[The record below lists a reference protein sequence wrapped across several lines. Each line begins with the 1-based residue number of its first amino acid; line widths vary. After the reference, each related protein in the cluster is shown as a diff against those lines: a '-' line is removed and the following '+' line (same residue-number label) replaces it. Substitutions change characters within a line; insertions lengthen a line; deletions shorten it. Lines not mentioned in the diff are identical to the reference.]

1 MCRSGKSHRWPGLLR
16 LTPVQCNDH
25 CRWETVLTDRVT
37 LQGEEEGCVC
47 VEGVCVC
54 VCVYVCG
61 EAEGWWWSG
70 GSGYKMQQQ
79 LRGVLVVE
87 RGEGMR
93 VSGAATAAAVTAFS

>member
-1 MCRSGKSHRWPGLLR
+1 
-16 LTPVQCNDH
+16 
-25 CRWETVLTDRVT
+25 VLTGRVT

-47 VEGVCVC
+47 VWRVCVC
-54 VCVYVCG
+54 MYVERRKG
-61 EAEGWWWSG
+61 GGGVG